1 MIFFGSRTLFWKSG
15 CPPPIQLAPGL
26 AVKPEAWKMRGKRWF
41 IIQPVTT
48 SLKTFNFSLGAK
60 KFYRLLCLWVCP
72 LGSDT
77 VLEQGFCLVEPLVF
91 CSRCVFI
98 HDLKKKRF
106 LNWPYTY
113 LLNTVPFKENIK
125 TTTPPRRNAAVRQL
139 WEARTPSLS
148 MLITNPWLNPL
159 LTINPS
165 FHACLTIS
173 FLNLYLLLRWEFI

>member
-1 MIFFGSRTLFWKSG
+1 MMELKWFFLEAGLFSASLG
-15 CPPPIQLAPGL
+15 APPPIQLAPGL

-77 VLEQGFCLVEPLVF
+77 VLEQSFCLVETLVF

-98 HDLKKKRF
+98 HDLKK
-106 LNWPYTY
+106 TA
-113 LLNTVPFKENIK
+113 FK
-125 TTTPPRRNAAVRQL
+125 
-139 WEARTPSLS
+139 
-148 MLITNPWLNPL
+148 
-159 LTINPS
+159 LTIRILTEHSS
-165 FHACLTIS
+165 FQREYKDNDAASEKRGCAS
-173 FLNLYLLLRWEFI
+173 ALRS